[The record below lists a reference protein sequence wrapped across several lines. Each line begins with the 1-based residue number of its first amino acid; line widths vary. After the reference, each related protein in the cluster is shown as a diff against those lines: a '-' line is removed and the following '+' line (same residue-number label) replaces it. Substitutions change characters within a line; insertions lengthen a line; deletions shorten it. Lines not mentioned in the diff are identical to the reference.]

1 MGGESLEDMLGG
13 FVTCV
18 DFISLVGPVFSSF
31 CHLDAFV
38 HALMHLSDS
47 FFTYCNCLFLC
58 VLSFVYVDLFCL
70 ITFVHIYLQI
80 RFPTQMCQWF
90 FSQHGCPHLTSLAG
104 RKFHMIQNNSC

>member
-47 FFTYCNCLFLC
+47 FFTYCNCLFFVC
-58 VLSFVYVDLFCL
+58 FVICVCRSVLSNYICPYLFTD
-70 ITFVHIYLQI
+70 TF
-80 RFPTQMCQWF
+80 
-90 FSQHGCPHLTSLAG
+90 PHTDVPVVLFTTWLST
-104 RKFHMIQNNSC
+104 FDFISW